1 MGRFWRHFPTCA
13 HGSAQGPPDG
23 RGHPF
28 AAPPPPGL
36 PGSTSRIGGPP
47 PEAAA
52 CPAVP
57 PLQARSRRFAPSLR
71 RRPVR
76 GPPPLRSPGGGPG
89 PAEAAAAPDPLRP
102 RSYPWRRAAAPRRA
116 GGGAL
121 RYAVTAAAPWRP
133 GRGGGLRAAATFP
146 GPRRRRLLP
155 AAPLRLPRRRRGCG
169 LRGAGLGRCR
179 SLPAAAAER
188 PGREQNKPL
197 GGRRAPAAAACQSQG
212 PTRRSQ
218 PIRAAEPP
226 TRRHRPPIG
235 SPLRASPANRGGP
248 CCSRGW
254 PRLLARHR
262 RGPALSRL
270 PIRMTGGR
278 EAPPT
283 GRA

>member
-28 AAPPPPGL
+28 ATPPGL

-155 AAPLRLPRRRRGCG
+155 AAPLRLPRRR
-169 LRGAGLGRCR
+169 L
-179 SLPAAAAER
+179 
-188 PGREQNKPL
+188 
-197 GGRRAPAAAACQSQG
+197 
-212 PTRRSQ
+212 
-218 PIRAAEPP
+218 
-226 TRRHRPPIG
+226 
-235 SPLRASPANRGGP
+235 
-248 CCSRGW
+248 
-254 PRLLARHR
+254 
-262 RGPALSRL
+262 
-270 PIRMTGGR
+270 
-278 EAPPT
+278 
-283 GRA
+283 